1 MASKAKSID
10 TNNWGFPK
18 AKHCLCTIIKTH
30 QASWSLFRACPSN
43 VNTQPRIFKY
53 LTKVF
58 HTKRQ
63 RHPTSSKKK
72 KKKKMKK
79 GNKDSIGT
87 RSIETTKYLY
97 YLQSAIISMKIN
109 MFFLERVFFLMF
121 FETKNIIVEMKKN

>member
-1 MASKAKSID
+1 
-10 TNNWGFPK
+10 
-18 AKHCLCTIIKTH
+18 
-30 QASWSLFRACPSN
+30 
-43 VNTQPRIFKY
+43 
-53 LTKVF
+53 
-58 HTKRQ
+58 
-63 RHPTSSKKK
+63 
-72 KKKKMKK
+72 MKK

>member
-63 RHPTSSKKK
+63 RHPPSS